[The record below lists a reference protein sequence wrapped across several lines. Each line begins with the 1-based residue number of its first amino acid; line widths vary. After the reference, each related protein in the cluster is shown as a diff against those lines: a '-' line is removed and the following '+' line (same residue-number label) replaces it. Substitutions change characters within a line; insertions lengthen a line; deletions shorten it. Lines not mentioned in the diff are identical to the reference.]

1 MYVMCDPW
9 CYTWLYVTGE
19 CILHV
24 TVRYMRLY
32 VTFELCCMWL
42 YVTCDYMLCVN
53 VWYMRLYVTCDC
65 MVYLNVCY
73 MWRLRLQ
80 SLLFC
85 GFVEPTCH
93 ALEYRDVYIH
103 AKSNCTTREKVKH
116 RRCNGSCGNDFCCQ
130 PKKIKS
136 RKVRLFCPNGTHFVH
151 DMPVIRKCF
160 CKSTCNWGALC
171 GHICL
176 AVLLSVCTTRDSLTL
191 SFSLSLFLSFFF
203 SLSLSLSLS
212 LTPLFV
218 SMYLSLSMSTS
229 VTLSIWL

>member
-73 MWRLRLQ
+73 MWLY
-80 SLLFC
+80 
-85 GFVEPTCH
+85 V
-93 ALEYRDVYIH
+93 
-103 AKSNCTTREKVKH
+103 
-116 RRCNGSCGNDFCCQ
+116 
-130 PKKIKS
+130 
-136 RKVRLFCPNGTHFVH
+136 
-151 DMPVIRKCF
+151 
-160 CKSTCNWGALC
+160 
-171 GHICL
+171 
-176 AVLLSVCTTRDSLTL
+176 TRDCMLHVTGCYVWTCVTFEYVLQTL
-191 SFSLSLFLSFFF
+191 NALLYVHSHLFLIPLYNNSDPFLWQGATGLKTRTNYP
-203 SLSLSLSLS
+203 LSDPSD
-212 LTPLFV
+212 
-218 SMYLSLSMSTS
+218 
-229 VTLSIWL
+229 